1 MKQISNTIL
10 MIRPTSFC
18 MNEET
23 AVNNY
28 YQQRSN
34 QSELKIQAN
43 ALVEFDVF
51 SKKLIQQGLQ
61 VIIIDDMVIPKTP
74 DAIFPNNWISF
85 HKNGVL
91 CKYPMFAANRRLERR
106 DDILPILK
114 EKGFTYDTIIDYSPY
129 ENNNMF
135 LEGTGSFV
143 LDRENK
149 IAYCALSPRSN
160 KKLFLKFCNDLNYK
174 PILFNAFQTVKK
186 ERKAIYHTNVMLCIG
201 EEFAVICLDSIDN
214 KQEKENIINTLT
226 QSKKEIIKITEKQVH
241 QFAGN
246 MLQVIGT
253 NDKRFIIMS
262 LTAFNSLNLSQKT
275 ALQKYGDFIVS
286 NITTIEKNGGGS
298 VRCMLAEIF

>member
-1 MKQISNTIL
+1 MKQISNAIL
-10 MIRPTSFC
+10 MIRPASFY

-28 YQQRSN
+28 YQQKSN
-34 QSELKIQAN
+34 QSKLEIQTN
-43 ALVEFDVF
+43 ALAEFNLFLKNLV
-51 SKKLIQQGLQ
+51 QQGIQ
-61 VIIIDDMVIPKTP
+61 VITIDDTIIPKTP

-85 HKNGVL
+85 HQNRVL
-91 CKYPMFAANRRLERR
+91 CKYPMFAKNRRLERR
-106 DDILPILK
+106 DDIITILK
-114 EKGFTYDTIIDYSPY
+114 DKGFIYDTIIDYSPY
-129 ENNNMF
+129 EKDNLF
-135 LEGTGSFV
+135 LEGTGSFI

-160 KKLFLKFCNDLNYK
+160 KALFLKFCNNLNYK

-201 EEFAVICLDSIDN
+201 EKFAVICLDSIDN

-226 QSKKEIIKITEKQVH
+226 ESKKEIIEITEKQVNH
-241 QFAGN
+241 FAGN

-262 LTAFNSLNLSQKT
+262 LTAFNSLDTPQKT
-275 ALQKYGDFIVS
+275 TLKKHGDFLIS
-286 NITTIEKNGGGS
+286 NISTIEKNSGGS
-298 VRCMLAEIF
+298 VRCMLAELF